1 MNVDELR
8 VELARRN
15 ISIPELADKIGIGKK
30 SLYQRFKKETQ
41 FKQNEILK
49 IKEILH
55 LSNERV
61 MEIFF
66 SPNIS

>member
-8 VELARRN
+8 VELVRKN
-15 ISIPELADKIGIGKK
+15 ISIPELAEKIGIGKK

-41 FKQNEILK
+41 FKQNEILR
-49 IKEILH
+49 IKELLH

-66 SPNIS
+66 NPDVS